1 MDLLVLDIGIY
12 PPHRNVLPSIQLQR
26 FKYIAQ
32 WLDRETTF
40 YHNKFRET
48 DVDPSDIKK
57 LSDIKR
63 LPITTKA
70 EVKAFPNAQIEW
82 CPQFTLRTHTS
93 SGTTGT
99 PTTVSFTDLDLQVMS
114 TIGARS
120 LKLCGC
126 EASMTLQVNYGYGFF
141 TGGLLF
147 NEAARRL
154 GMNILPQGAVPIP
167 KSIETMQR
175 YRPEAWCCTPTYAKR
190 VCYHIQ
196 ELDLTA
202 SWQLGSHGAEVW
214 TNETRKL
221 IEEGL
226 GPTYKAYDVFGL
238 CEKGGPFVGHE
249 CPAQNGSHIWTD
261 VFYLEL
267 LDEQGDDIAVGEV
280 GELVL
285 SHLYPGGF
293 ATLRYATGDKAQL
306 IADGDCQCFASGY
319 PRIQV
324 LGRKIKDEFKV
335 GGSFMIRSD
344 LENVAVNATRNLHT
358 LFGKS
363 VGEFRVELSTHK
375 GTTHVE
381 YHVEISPSLDSDQ
394 ENNVKNVVRQV
405 SQQTI
410 QRRFPIQLVP
420 LGTYEQSLG
429 KTQLIIDKRA
439 SEQ

>member
-1 MDLLVLDIGIY
+1 MNIGIY
-12 PPHRNVLPSIQLQR
+12 PPHSNALPSIQLRR
-26 FKYIAQ
+26 FKHTAQ
-32 WLDRETTF
+32 WLEKETSF
-40 YHNKFRET
+40 YRNKFR
-48 DVDPSDIKK
+48 DANVDPSDITK

-63 LPITTKA
+63 LPFTTKA
-70 EVKAFPNAQIEW
+70 EVKALPNIQIEW
-82 CPQFTLRTHTS
+82 SPQLTLRKHTS

-99 PTTVSFTDLDLQVMS
+99 SITVSFTDLDFHVMS
-114 TIGARS
+114 TLGARS

-167 KSIETMQR
+167 KSIKAMQR
-175 YRPEAWCCTPTYAKR
+175 YQPEAWSCTPTYAKR
-190 VCYHIQ
+190 VCYHMND
-196 ELDLTA
+196 LDLKV
-202 SWQLGSHGAEVW
+202 SWHVGSHGAEVW

-221 IEEGL
+221 IEDGL
-226 GPTYKAYDVFGL
+226 GPAYKAYDVFGL

-261 VFYLEL
+261 AFYLEI
-267 LDEQGDDIAVGEV
+267 LDENGEDVSVGEV

-293 ATLRYATGDKAQL
+293 ATLRYTTGDKAKL
-306 IADGDCQCFASGY
+306 IGDDDCQCFASGY

-344 LENVAVNATRNLHT
+344 LEDVAVNAFRNLQEM
-358 LFGKS
+358 FGKTI
-363 VGEFRVELSTHK
+363 GEFRVELSTQK
-375 GTTHVE
+375 GVTHVE
-381 YHVEISPSLDSDQ
+381 YHVEVSRSLDAEQ
-394 ENNVKNVVRQV
+394 ENDVKNVIRSV
-405 SQQTI
+405 SQRTI
-410 QRRFPIQLVP
+410 QRRFPIRLIP
-420 LGTYEQSLG
+420 MGTYEQSLG
-429 KTQLIIDKRA
+429 KTQLIIDKRT
-439 SEQ
+439 S

>member
-1 MDLLVLDIGIY
+1 MLEMNIGIY
-12 PPHRNVLPSIQLQR
+12 PPHINALPSIQLSR
-26 FKYIAQ
+26 LKYVAQ
-32 WLDRETTF
+32 WLDKETSF
-40 YHNKFRET
+40 YHKKFR
-48 DVDPSDIKK
+48 DANVDPSDIKK
-57 LSDIKR
+57 LSDIKQ
-63 LPITTKA
+63 LPFTTKA
-70 EVKAFPNAQIEW
+70 EVKAFPNTQIEW
-82 CPQFTLRTHTS
+82 SPQLTLRKHTS

-99 PTTVSFTDLDLQVMS
+99 PTTVSFTDMDLQVMS
-114 TIGARS
+114 TLGARS

-126 EASMTLQVNYGYGFF
+126 EESMTLQVNYGYGFF

-175 YRPEAWCCTPTYAKR
+175 YQPEAWCCTPTYAKR
-190 VCYHIQ
+190 VCYHVKDS
-196 ELDLTA
+196 DLEV
-202 SWQLGSHGAEVW
+202 SWHVGSHGAEVW

-226 GPTYKAYDVFGL
+226 GPTYKAFDVFGL

-249 CPAQNGSHIWTD
+249 CIAQSGSHIWTD
-261 VFYLEL
+261 IFYLEV
-267 LDEQGDDIAVGEV
+267 LDENGEDVAVGEV

-293 ATLRYATGDKAQL
+293 ATLRYSTGDKAKL
-306 IADGDCQCFASGY
+306 IAEDSCECFASGY

-324 LGRKIKDEFKV
+324 LGRKVKDEFKV

-344 LENVAVNATRNLHT
+344 LEDVAVNATRSLRE
-358 LFGKS
+358 LFGKT

-381 YHVEISPSLDSDQ
+381 YHVEISRSLSPDQ
-394 ENNVKNVVRQV
+394 ETDVKNVVRKV
-405 SQQTI
+405 SQHTI
-410 QRRFPIQLVP
+410 QRRFPIRLVP
-420 LGTYEQSLG
+420 IGTFQQSLG
-429 KTQLIIDKRA
+429 KTQLIIDKRTITD
-439 SEQ
+439 Q